1 MANPKPTKQFNRD
14 KPFKRI
20 NNDSF
25 IVKANKK
32 PNGDGKDCG
41 CRPDVGDEVQLKKD
55 LAGPL
60 LSHLSGPLGAVFAGV
75 KGLQSVTNFVNNISP
90 IIALIPGVGPALAAG
105 NAILNKVLT
114 LATNATDFIVIS
126 LASKTFE
133 RALRVIPE
141 WAPVKKGASNHIVED
156 DQMVEMEGVATRSF
170 GNPVEVPFREWH
182 RWFDWNVQVAPEPEY
197 LNAQSPANNPPDQR
211 ELQPP
216 DDKPITKDN
225 AFVIQIDPGILRSA
239 ADQADLDARAMAE
252 IPEMEQ
258 KDAVFL
264 ANDWCWPQ
272 TGMFVWAAGRHVY
285 DCSRTTAKDPNN
297 PNQPVLMCAMINPA
311 RALATARWGATTFPG
326 QAHAFAVPAIQFMF
340 VATKSGGYLDF
351 SATTDQDYEFI
362 LDLPPGPE
370 ASSSPYPVGHTG
382 NFPRNTVVLRSQLL
396 QKVEPLSGSDVALFQ
411 PQIEPIFE
419 ADLSKPPRQ
428 VKVTIPLAS
437 RGTTPATARK
447 AGFLLSLGWYDG
459 DRSQAKSVKLCTL
472 TLTKFTAHQGKMKRD
487 DAGKALRD
495 EVEKELVKQIDNQV
509 DQIKIGN
516 TGQTVGSNAALKNA
530 VHNLAQS
537 IINKLIAAL
546 PGSAGQD
553 EEWLMRFGLNGVWRN
568 SFQPGVFDAPKALPP
583 ITFPTI
589 ALGPEDQL
597 SFSMSGIEMDPVGD
611 MMRLKHSD
619 RVVKVALSKGATP
632 TEVQPW
638 EKVFNPD
645 DQDPARAKDLRVQ
658 MLIDYVGTVM
668 ENTSFTGLDN
678 EPLGFL
684 DPDQA
689 KAGTAPSSNPLLMK
703 GVADGTSAFSQLA
716 KFARATDEERV
727 LVEATNTNDYLLEG
741 TLTIASQKT

>member
-1 MANPKPTKQFNRD
+1 VANPKPSKQFNKS

-41 CRPDVGDEVQLKKD
+41 CRPDVGDEAQLKKD

-60 LSHLSGPLGAVFAGV
+60 LSHLSGPLGTIFAGV
-75 KGLQSVTNFVNNISP
+75 RGLQSVTGFVNKISP
-90 IIALIPGVGPALAAG
+90 IVALIPGVGPAIAAG

-114 LATNATDFIVIS
+114 LATDATDFIVIS
-126 LASKTFE
+126 LASNTFD

-156 DQMVEMEGVATRSF
+156 DQMVEMEGIATRSF
-170 GNPVEVPFREWH
+170 GNPVEVPFQEWH

-211 ELQPP
+211 ELQT
-216 DDKPITKDN
+216 DDKPITKNN
-225 AFVIQIDPGILRSA
+225 AFVIQIDPGILRSS
-239 ADQADLDARAMAE
+239 ADQADLDGRAMAE
-252 IPEMEQ
+252 VPEMEK
-258 KDAVFL
+258 KDAPFL

-285 DCSRTTAKDPNN
+285 DCSRTTAKDPKN
-297 PNQPVLMCAMINPA
+297 PKKPVLMCAMINPA
-311 RALATARWGATTFPG
+311 RALATARWGATTFPD

-340 VATKSGGYLDF
+340 VASKEGGYLDF

-362 LDLPPGPE
+362 LDLPPGPVG
-370 ASSSPYPVGHTG
+370 SSPFPIGHTG
-382 NFPRNTVVLRSQLL
+382 SFPRNTIVLRSQLL
-396 QKVEPLSGSDVALFQ
+396 RKVEPLQGSDVALFE
-411 PQIEPIFE
+411 PVIEPIFG
-419 ADLSKPPRQ
+419 ADLSQPPQQ

-459 DRSQAKSVKLCTL
+459 DKSQAKQVKLCTL
-472 TLTKFTAHQGKMKRD
+472 TLTKFTAHKGKMKRD

-495 EVEKELVKQIDNQV
+495 RVEKELVKQFLNQV
-509 DQIKIGN
+509 SSIGVGN
-516 TGQTVGSNAALKNA
+516 SGKTVASNPALLNA
-530 VHNLAQS
+530 VQNLAHT
-537 IINKLIAAL
+537 INTQVLAAL
-546 PGSAGQD
+546 PGLAGQD

-568 SFQPGVFDAPKALPP
+568 SFQPGVDSKTKALPP

-619 RVVKVALSKGATP
+619 RVVKVALAKGATP
-632 TEVQPW
+632 TEVKPW

-645 DQDPARAKDLRVQ
+645 DQDPAKAKDLRVQ

-668 ENTSFTGLDN
+668 EKTSFTGLDN

-684 DPDQA
+684 DPDPAQA
-689 KAGTAPSSNPLLMK
+689 TAAPNSNPRLMK
-703 GVADGTSAFSQLA
+703 GVADDTTPFSQMA

-727 LVEATNTNDYLLEG
+727 LVEATKTEDYLLEG